1 MFRQYNKLVNAG
13 ILPVYVSVDG
23 IEVKSFNANK
33 ATKLFDIGTNDG
45 QWKIEEINV
54 CDFIHIGVI
63 ERCIHEPPPIWSETQ
78 PDGMPLIDPNQFFP
92 RLTHISGPAGNG
104 KTEFI
109 VNLSKTY
116 LNTCYMAP
124 THDACS
130 ELERRGI
137 KLNLTIKADTYHKV
151 FGIGCKFPRIPNAS
165 LFIIDEGSMVPDE
178 HLEIIDTKLREKFN
192 PELSFGGKS
201 VMLSGDFN
209 QLPPIKPLT
218 PLLDTWTG
226 EKTELYREFHEM
238 ELTENWRQKADP
250 TFYNLCQKLRNK
262 LTIAEA
268 EEIIDTLNDRC
279 LSDEDANIILPD
291 ASSVNDMYIAGVNA
305 QCDIVNKKKYKGK
318 MSIGTKIICVKT
330 IYHKKVKIPNGKIG
344 VVLENI
350 KGSFIVEF
358 QDIGRMSFRG
368 LRQEFRPAYALTVHK
383 SQGRTMTGK
392 VIINPTRLFE
402 KNHLYVALTRAT
414 KFENIHLTST
424 ISMKAFTRTVYV
436 EGRTNL
442 LNQDRQ
448 LRLRAMVKRYI
459 GEEPLLR
466 VETLVSM
473 REEQKNN
480 CCYCHIKMVDTFGFP
495 ESITLERISNDKTHT
510 LDNIKLACFKCNS
523 QGVGQT
529 TQTRLPL
536 RCIP

>member
-1 MFRQYNKLVNAG
+1 
-13 ILPVYVSVDG
+13 
-23 IEVKSFNANK
+23 
-33 ATKLFDIGTNDG
+33 
-45 QWKIEEINV
+45 
-54 CDFIHIGVI
+54 
-63 ERCIHEPPPIWSETQ
+63 
-78 PDGMPLIDPNQFFP
+78 
-92 RLTHISGPAGNG
+92 
-104 KTEFI
+104 
-109 VNLSKTY
+109 
-116 LNTCYMAP
+116 
-124 THDACS
+124 
-130 ELERRGI
+130 
-137 KLNLTIKADTYHKV
+137 
-151 FGIGCKFPRIPNAS
+151 
-165 LFIIDEGSMVPDE
+165 
-178 HLEIIDTKLREKFN
+178 
-192 PELSFGGKS
+192 
-201 VMLSGDFN
+201 
-209 QLPPIKPLT
+209 
-218 PLLDTWTG
+218 
-226 EKTELYREFHEM
+226 
-238 ELTENWRQKADP
+238 
-250 TFYNLCQKLRNK
+250 
-262 LTIAEA
+262 
-268 EEIIDTLNDRC
+268 
-279 LSDEDANIILPD
+279 
-291 ASSVNDMYIAGVNA
+291 MYIAGVNA

-480 CCYCHIKMVDTFGFP
+480 CCYCHIEMVDTFGFP

-536 RCIP
+536 RCIDTVNRVKD